1 MENSPLKAA
10 AAAGRASNRMENLT
24 TASDT
29 FWKRVHHV
37 LPFPRQ
43 QTAALPLDPREI
55 FFWCKMEKERNV
67 QFYFRFFL
75 FLFRFLDRFPRD
87 DVYRSCVSSG
97 WVLEFWKNVFSKLMA
112 KFPSISFSLLS
123 LFWTAMKFKA
133 SSLWFKLVIFKREN
147 MNRDDS

>member
-55 FFWCKMEKERNV
+55 FFWCKMEEERNGEV
-67 QFYFRFFL
+67 LFSFFP
-75 FLFRFLDRFPRD
+75 F
-87 DVYRSCVSSG
+87 
-97 WVLEFWKNVFSKLMA
+97 
-112 KFPSISFSLLS
+112 SFS
-123 LFWTAMKFKA
+123 FFG
-133 SSLWFKLVIFKREN
+133 
-147 MNRDDS
+147 